1 MARQNVMT
9 KIRARYITEYLEENG
24 SITTREMM
32 RLFQLHRESVN
43 NLVNHLLEQ
52 GNIEKKTNGVF
63 TLKEVMIN
71 G

>member
-1 MARQNVMT
+1 
-9 KIRARYITEYLEENG
+9 
-24 SITTREMM
+24 MM